1 MSIFAEVKGQ
11 GYMIEQKTINSL
23 THCPLFYRMS
33 EMEITDA
40 LDSISHKI
48 IHFKKHDIYAIAGFE
63 YPHADI
69 VLHGNMTARM
79 VAVSSGR
86 QLEVIQ
92 LQKGDVIAPNFI
104 FADKNVMPVTIETE
118 CEVRILRMSSRSL
131 QHLVDTYATI
141 RWNFISILSNIG
153 AYLASKMKFI
163 SLLTIKEKVKFYLR
177 AEALAQRSKV
187 ITLGKSRQ
195 HLADSFAIQK
205 FSLIRC
211 LAELAEDGSISIHSK
226 EITILDIRKLQI

>member
-1 MSIFAEVKGQ
+1 
-11 GYMIEQKTINSL
+11 MIEQQTINSL
-23 THCPLFYRMS
+23 THCPLFNRMS
-33 EMEITDA
+33 EMEIADA
-40 LDSISHKI
+40 LASISHKV
-48 IHFKKHDIYAIAGFE
+48 IHLKKHDIYAIAGFE

-79 VAVSSGR
+79 VAASSGR

-118 CEVRILRMSSRSL
+118 SEVNILRMPPRSL
-131 QHLVDTYATI
+131 QQLVDTYATI

-177 AEALAQRSKV
+177 AEALAQHSKI
-187 ITLGKSRQ
+187 ITLVKSRQ

-211 LAELAEDGSISIHSK
+211 LAELAEEGAISIRGK
-226 EITILDIRKLQI
+226 EITILDIRQLQI

>member
-1 MSIFAEVKGQ
+1 
-11 GYMIEQKTINSL
+11 MIEQKTINSL

-211 LAELAEDGSISIHSK
+211 LAELAEDGSISIHGK

>member
-1 MSIFAEVKGQ
+1 
-11 GYMIEQKTINSL
+11 MIDSKTIHQL
-23 THCPLFYRMS
+23 THCPLFKRMS
-33 EMEITDA
+33 EMEISDA
-40 LDSISHKI
+40 LTSISHKV

-63 YPHADI
+63 YLHADI
-69 VLHGNMTARM
+69 VVNGNMTARM
-79 VAVSSGR
+79 VAASSGR
-86 QLEVIQ
+86 QLEVIR
-92 LQKGDVIAPNFI
+92 LSRGDVIAPNFI

-118 CEVRILRMSSRSL
+118 SEVSILRMPSRSL

-153 AYLASKMKFI
+153 EYLASKIKFI

-177 AEALAQRSKV
+177 SESLAQHSKI
-187 ITLGKSRQ
+187 ITLVKSRQ

-211 LAELAEDGSISIHSK
+211 LAELAEEGAISIKGK

>member
-1 MSIFAEVKGQ
+1 MT
-11 GYMIEQKTINSL
+11 EQQTINSL
-23 THCPLFYRMS
+23 THCPLFQRMS
-33 EMEITDA
+33 EMEIADA
-40 LDSISHKI
+40 LASISHKV

-79 VAVSSGR
+79 VAASSGR

-141 RWNFISILSNIG
+141 RWNFINILSNIG

-211 LAELAEDGSISIHSK
+211 LAELAEDGAISINGK